1 MQHTTTHKHYT
12 QQQQQI
18 QSQPTLQTIF
28 YDFRDCLCF
37 SRFIDTRKTITR
49 FCDIR
54 NITKKKKKRFVVIS
68 IYR

>member
-1 MQHTTTHKHYT
+1 MQHTTAHKHYT

-37 SRFIDTRKTITR
+37 SRFFAD
-49 FCDIR
+49 FQDCFPDI
-54 NITKKKKKRFVVIS
+54 KK
-68 IYR
+68 